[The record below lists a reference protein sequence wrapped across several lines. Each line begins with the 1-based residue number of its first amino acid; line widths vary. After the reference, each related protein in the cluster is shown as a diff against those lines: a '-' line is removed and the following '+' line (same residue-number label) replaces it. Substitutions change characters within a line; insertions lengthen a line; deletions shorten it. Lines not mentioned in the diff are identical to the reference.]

1 MMVETEVGAKVASS
15 ENGGFQKSSSLPVE
29 IEERIFVHYK
39 WDENLDSK

>member
-29 IEERIFVHYK
+29 IEDRIFVTVQMGGK
-39 WDENLDSK
+39 SG